1 MNSARVAAG
10 KPLLGFVNP
19 LLYSANISA
28 NSVSYASNFYD
39 ITSGT
44 LFCVWLQYSQA
55 NAHASNTYLLAP
67 AANITL
73 HLLPCNPPFF

>member
-19 LLYSANISA
+19 LLYSATISA

-39 ITSGT
+39 ITSGI
-44 LFCVWLQYSQA
+44 FLQSIIIVIF
-55 NAHASNTYLLAP
+55 SG
-67 AANITL
+67 
-73 HLLPCNPPFF
+73 